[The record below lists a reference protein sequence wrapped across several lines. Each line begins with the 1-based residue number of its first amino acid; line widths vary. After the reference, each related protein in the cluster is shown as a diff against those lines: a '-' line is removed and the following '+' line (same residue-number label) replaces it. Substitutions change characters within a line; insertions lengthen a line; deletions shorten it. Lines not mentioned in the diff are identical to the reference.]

1 MPESTGKATHR
12 GTAELASL
20 IDERDHLLR
29 SLDDLDDELE
39 AGDLDQAD
47 YEALKDDY
55 TARAAEVLRS
65 IERHEDAKPEPR
77 GRRRTGGWIIGLTG
91 LAVGAGLLLAQAVG
105 ERGVNDQITGSI
117 TPSDRDRVFE
127 CQQMGA
133 QADMLLES
141 LTCFDEVLDGDPN
154 NVVALTYR
162 GWYVVLAS
170 GTAQQAGQDD
180 AAVELRE
187 SGMLFLDRAVE
198 VDPEYPDARAFRA
211 IVFDRSGEP
220 GRACEEI
227 AVLAAGSPPPM
238 IEQLVAPLAQRLE
251 C

>member
-1 MPESTGKATHR
+1 MA
-12 GTAELASL
+12 AL

-29 SLDDLDDELE
+29 SLDDLDAERA
-39 AGDLDQAD
+39 AGDLDAAD
-47 YEALKDDY
+47 YTALKDDY

-65 IERHEDAKPEPR
+65 IDAHQNPVQVADTGE
-77 GRRRTGGWIIGLTG
+77 RRRAIGWVIGLTA
-91 LAVGAGLLLAQAVG
+91 LAIGAGLLLAQAVG

-117 TPSDRDRVFE
+117 DPSDRDQVLR

-133 QADMLLES
+133 QANQLLES
-141 LTCFDEVLDGDPN
+141 LTCFDEVLDRDPQ
-154 NVVALTYR
+154 NVEALTYR

-180 AAVELRE
+180 AAAELLE
-187 SGMLFLDRAVE
+187 SGMFFLDRAIE

-211 IVFDRSGEP
+211 IVFDRNDQP
-220 GRACEEI
+220 DKACEEI
-227 AVLAAGSPPPM
+227 AVIAAGSPPPM
-238 IEQLVAPLAQRLE
+238 IEQLVAPLAERLE

>member
-1 MPESTGKATHR
+1 MAERSARTKV
-12 GTAELASL
+12 ELAAL

-29 SLDDLDDELE
+29 SLDDLDAEL
-39 AGDLDQAD
+39 AVGDLDDAD
-47 YEALKDDY
+47 YAALKDDY

-65 IERHEDAKPEPR
+65 IEAHQTPASAAGTKES
-77 GRRRTGGWIIGLTG
+77 RRAIGWVVCLAA
-91 LAVGAGLLLAQAVG
+91 LAVGAGVLLAQAVG

-117 TPSDRDRVFE
+117 DPSDRDQVLQ

-133 QADMLLES
+133 QSNQLLES
-141 LTCFDEVLDGDPN
+141 LTCFDEVLDRDPQ
-154 NVVALTYR
+154 NVEALTYR

-180 AAVELRE
+180 AAAELLE
-187 SGMLFLDRAVE
+187 SGMFFLDRAIE

-211 IVFDRSGEP
+211 IVFDRNGEP
-220 GRACEEI
+220 DKACEEI
-227 AVLAAGSPPPM
+227 AVIAAGSPPPM
-238 IEQLVAPLAQRLE
+238 IEQLVAPLAERLE